1 MNTYEVTQ
9 QVVDGKVLINLPN
22 EYNNKKVKIV
32 VSPEEDFGTEEN
44 WAELL
49 AHKKVELL
57 KTFVGADKFPSIKV
71 GKYDVYYQ

>member
-1 MNTYEVTQ
+1 MNTFEVTQ
-9 QVVDGKVLINLPN
+9 QVVDGKVLISLPE
-22 EYNNKKVKIV
+22 EYNNKKVKITV
-32 VSPEEDFGTEEN
+32 LEEDDFGNEED
-44 WAELL
+44 WAELP